1 MKKHAHFK
9 QGHRPKLSHSSKL
22 NKLQGVGLIEIL
34 VTIVITSIGLM
45 GLVSMQM
52 QALRATSDSG
62 NRSQAIWLFNDI
74 TNRIHANEASSASYI
89 TVNGVTCQAPTPVCS
104 SYHDGESLITPENCT
119 GAQLAAWD
127 NYEVACP
134 LRGSG
139 FIGDSS
145 KNLPDAKL
153 FITCVSGTCDNGD
166 PLLIT
171 LRWRAR
177 ADDETVTGATRD
189 ENSGLLTLTEI
200 INP

>member
-1 MKKHAHFK
+1 
-9 QGHRPKLSHSSKL
+9 
-22 NKLQGVGLIEIL
+22 
-34 VTIVITSIGLM
+34 M

-62 NRSQAIWLFNDI
+62 NRSQAIWLVNDI
-74 TNRIHANEASSASYI
+74 ANRIHANEAFSASYI
-89 TVNGVTCQAPTPVCS
+89 TATDDSTEEYCKEVKNCS
-104 SYHDGESLITPENCT
+104 SYHNGTDLIAAKAECS
-119 GAQLAAWD
+119 GSDLAAWD

-134 LRGSG
+134 LRGEG

-145 KNLPDAKL
+145 KYLPDAKL
-153 FITCVSGTCDNGD
+153 FITCADGACVDGD

-171 LRWRAR
+171 LTWRAR
-177 ADDETVTGATRD
+177 ADDETVTGATRG